1 MRRGYSLVTI
11 VVGRNSIRKEGL
23 TQFLRSAD
31 FGTVTSVTSVDNLCA
46 SRVQQRR
53 VLYLIVH
60 TGDDFDAAGEQI
72 ERLRSRHPDGR
83 VVVVADRYRSS
94 ELTSAFRAGAN
105 GYFVD
110 VTSREVFIKSIEL
123 VMMGETVF
131 PPAFLPFVL
140 DPKGEHDNHASMRDG
155 HNGVTVTPD
164 ERIAPQLSPREKL
177 ILCCLVE
184 GDSNKGI
191 ARKIDIAEGTV
202 KVHIKA
208 ILRKIGVHNRTQAA
222 IWGMNNRSLASRAQN
237 KPAKLSSDADK
248 AVRGLGPVRN
258 QMDALLD
265 VEGLRDEG
273 PERVDFGLDSDR
285 ALHVLSKYPF
295 EKEVGTVPDRRANS
309 DLYELGGHQPKKYQR
324 LRSSRL

>member
-1 MRRGYSLVTI
+1 MKRRHSLVTI
-11 VVGRNSIRKEGL
+11 VVGRNSLRKEGL
-23 TQFLRSAD
+23 TEFLRSAD
-31 FGTVTSVTSVDNLCA
+31 FGMVTSVTSVDNLCA
-46 SRVQQRR
+46 SRIQLRR

-72 ERLRSRHPDGR
+72 ELLRSRHPDGR
-83 VVVVADRYRSS
+83 VVVVADRYRLN
-94 ELTSAFRAGAN
+94 ELTAAFRAGAN

-131 PPAFLPFVL
+131 PPAFLLAL

-177 ILCCLVE
+177 ILSCLVE
-184 GDSNKGI
+184 GDSNKHI

-237 KPAKLSSDADK
+237 KPAKLSSDAGK
-248 AVRGLGPVRN
+248 PVRGLGPVRN
-258 QMDALLD
+258 QMDAVLD
-265 VEGLRDEG
+265 VEGLRD
-273 PERVDFGLDSDR
+273 DDSGLNSDR
-285 ALHVLSKYPF
+285 ALDILREYRF
-295 EKEVGTVPDRRANS
+295 EK
-309 DLYELGGHQPKKYQR
+309 
-324 LRSSRL
+324 RSRNCPGL